1 MRGRAEYACAVNVVE
16 AALVGGLVGG
26 LLVSVLGAL
35 VAWRER
41 HRDAAEARDQ
51 RAHDLQMRV
60 LEHEH
65 HLQRAALEDAARLRD
80 LRVARLTEEARELA
94 RALFDLEQVVVIEHQ
109 AFRSFW
115 DKELKEEGLELDWV
129 PVDRLKPTVQTVR
142 VDPTKAE
149 YDIEIPVLTPA
160 FSRSA
165 SSGTFGC
172 SFEGGNGVNV
182 MTWLIVSSNVS
193 ARKGG

>member
-1 MRGRAEYACAVNVVE
+1 MWRSACSRWRRQSTADHCPSTAGRSRRSAGTAAVSSSHRRAVVAMIPEIRSTDAAIFVVPSTRVTAPRRPRHSMWHPGAMRGRAEYACAVNVVE

-94 RALFDLEQVVVIEHQ
+94 RALFDLEQL
-109 AFRSFW
+109 A
-115 DKELKEEGLELDWV
+115 L
-129 PVDRLKPTVQTVR
+129 
-142 VDPTKAE
+142 
-149 YDIEIPVLTPA
+149 
-160 FSRSA
+160 
-165 SSGTFGC
+165 
-172 SFEGGNGVNV
+172 
-182 MTWLIVSSNVS
+182 
-193 ARKGG
+193 